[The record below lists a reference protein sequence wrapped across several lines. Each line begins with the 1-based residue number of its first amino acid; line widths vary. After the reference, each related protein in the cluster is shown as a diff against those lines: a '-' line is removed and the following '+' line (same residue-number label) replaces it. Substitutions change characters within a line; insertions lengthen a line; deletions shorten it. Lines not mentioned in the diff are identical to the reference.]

1 MLTLIF
7 IVAVLTILSLG
18 DIIWLEATEA
28 IWNLKQRLPRFRL
41 NFDKRRR
48 PNRIRRDFC

>member
-1 MLTLIF
+1 MFELSV
-7 IVAVLTILSLG
+7 IVAALTVLVLG

-41 NFDKRRR
+41 NFDKRRH
-48 PNRIRRDFC
+48 PNRIRRDFH